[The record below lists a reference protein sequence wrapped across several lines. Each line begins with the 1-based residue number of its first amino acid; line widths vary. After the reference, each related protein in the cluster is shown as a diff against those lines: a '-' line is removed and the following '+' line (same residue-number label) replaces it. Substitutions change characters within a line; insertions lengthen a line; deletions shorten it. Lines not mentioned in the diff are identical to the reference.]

1 MNSWVKGGLI
11 GFVIGVLL
19 LVIGSFFIPVRCIG
33 LSQDGTGCSAPEG
46 FDAFVINLTT
56 LIDNLGMAILYF
68 IIPGGIIGGL
78 IGFVIRKIKSKGV
91 K

>member
-46 FDAFVINLTT
+46 FDAFLVNFNSLSDNIGKVI
-56 LIDNLGMAILYF
+56 IYF
-68 IIPGGIIGGL
+68 IIPIIVLGAL
-78 IGFVIRKIKSKGV
+78 IGFIIGKYKV
-91 K
+91 KK